1 MNTDKYISSI
11 KQLPM
16 TEQSVLYVNTEK
28 YCRTVLPAVFLQRY
42 QIKNIKIETV
52 DLESPEFKK
61 MFPYQ
66 KVPVIRTENGKKLT
80 EAMAI
85 NYYLLNLSSNTEER
99 EILLGK
105 PDEPWIQAE
114 IIRWQSFANSD
125 FLNELNNYAKPLVGL
140 APYDAKAVTEAKRRV
155 DVMVPIFEDHLSDN
169 KFLVNENITLADL
182 TAATCFSFGFTFVLD
197 KEWRQNHPAIV
208 RWFNEVVTSDIL
220 HDFYKSF
227 KFVEN
232 KPTLPM

>member
-1 MNTDKYISSI
+1 MN
-11 KQLPM
+11 
-16 TEQSVLYVNTEK
+16 EESVLYVNTAK
-28 YCRTVLPAVFLQRY
+28 YCRTILPAIFVQRY
-42 QIKNIKIETV
+42 QIENIKIETV

-66 KVPVIRTENGKKLT
+66 KVPVIRTETDKKLT

-85 NYYLLNLSSNTEER
+85 NHYLLSLSSDNEER
-99 EILLGK
+99 DILLGT

-140 APYDAKAVTEAKRRV
+140 APYDSKAVEEAKRRV
-155 DVMVPIFEDHLSDN
+155 DIMVPIFEDHLSSN

-208 RWFNEVVTSDIL
+208 RWFNDVIASDIL

-227 KFVEN
+227 KFVEKRPN
-232 KPTLPM
+232 QPQ